1 MPVGRAEQ
9 RLPQSFPYRS
19 PSYFEVLYF
28 AVGRC
33 QVGYL
38 DSGFKA
44 LPLGTANSVTD
55 LLPQLSCDRAASL
68 LEPVVRLPWSVL
80 RLSKTKPRPFQEA
93 RCRAKTTDPVQSLRR
108 DAHRDFTCPLF
119 L

>member
-1 MPVGRAEQ
+1 MTVGRAEQ

-19 PSYFEVLYF
+19 PSYFEVLRF

-44 LPLGTANSVTD
+44 LPLV
-55 LLPQLSCDRAASL
+55 PQILSLTCYRNFPAT
-68 LEPVVRLPWSVL
+68 EP
-80 RLSKTKPRPFQEA
+80 
-93 RCRAKTTDPVQSLRR
+93 RR
-108 DAHRDFTCPLF
+108 SWNH
-119 L
+119 